1 MTIITTEFKVIEDK
15 NDEPTLEDAQAFV
28 EGWVEPVWLS
38 NGDLLL
44 INEES
49 VMRGLPVN
57 EIASVIARQPILGN
71 AMVIKKDALKDM
83 KGWRA

>member
-1 MTIITTEFKVIEDK
+1 MTIITTELKVIEDK

>member
-28 EGWVEPVWLS
+28 EGWVEPVRLS

>member
-1 MTIITTEFKVIEDK
+1 MTTKFSVINDK
-15 NDEPTLEDAQAFV
+15 KDEPTLEDAQAFV
-28 EGWVEPVWLS
+28 EGWVEPVGLP

-44 INEES
+44 INEEG

>member
-28 EGWVEPVWLS
+28 EGWVEPVGLP

>member
-1 MTIITTEFKVIEDK
+1 MTTKFSVINDK
-15 NDEPTLEDAQAFV
+15 KDEPTLEDAQAFV

-57 EIASVIARQPILGN
+57 EKASVIARQPILGN

>member
-57 EIASVIARQPILGN
+57 EIASVVARQQILGN

>member
-1 MTIITTEFKVIEDK
+1 MTIITTEFKVIDDK

-28 EGWVEPVWLS
+28 KGWVEPVGLP

-44 INEES
+44 INEEG
-49 VMRGLPVN
+49 VMRGFPVN
-57 EIASVIARQPILGN
+57 DIASVVARQRIQGD

-83 KGWRA
+83 KGWRT

>member
-1 MTIITTEFKVIEDK
+1 MTIITTEFKAIEDK

-28 EGWVEPVWLS
+28 EGWVEPVGLP

-44 INEES
+44 INEEGL
-49 VMRGLPVN
+49 MRGFDIN
-57 EIASVIARQPILGN
+57 NKATIIANTTIVGN
-71 AMVIKKDALKDM
+71 AMLIKKDALKDM

>member
-1 MTIITTEFKVIEDK
+1 MTTKFSVINDK
-15 NDEPTLEDAQAFV
+15 KDEPTLEDAQAFV

-71 AMVIKKDALKDM
+71 AIVIKKDALKDM

>member
-44 INEES
+44 INEEG

>member
-1 MTIITTEFKVIEDK
+1 MTIINTEFKVIEDK

-71 AMVIKKDALKDM
+71 AMVIKKDAVKDM

>member
-1 MTIITTEFKVIEDK
+1 MTTKFSVINDK
-15 NDEPTLEDAQAFV
+15 KDEPTLEDAQAFV

>member
-1 MTIITTEFKVIEDK
+1 MTIITTEFKAIEDK

-28 EGWVEPVWLS
+28 EGWVEPVGLP